1 MDAALKPFLT
11 IVGMALAT
19 YSTRALGPAL
29 AARLPMGGRVEA
41 FLKGLPGAIL
51 VALVAPTVFTAGPA
65 EALASAVTLAVAFR
79 FGGLVPALAA
89 GLGSV
94 LLFRW
99 LLG

>member
-1 MDAALKPFLT
+1 MDGALRPFAAIL
-11 IVGMALAT
+11 GMALAT
-19 YSTRALGPAL
+19 YATRALGPAL

-89 GLGSV
+89 GVGSV
-94 LLFRW
+94 LLLRW
-99 LLG
+99 WIG